1 MNNSLAKEFDL
12 KSLLRFSAPSIAMM
26 VFTSLYTI
34 VDGIFVSNLVGTD
47 ALSAINI
54 CYPLL
59 SLFYAISIMFS
70 TGGCAVVSIQLGEG
84 NSKKANRLFAF
95 ITLSALVVTAALAVV
110 SFIFLEPLLTFLGCS
125 ETLMPLCKSYL
136 SVLLVFAPVLTLQIL
151 FQSFFVAAGKPALG
165 LILTVSAGISNM
177 ILDYVFMAHFNSGI
191 SGAAL
196 ATAAG
201 YFIPAIGGVIFFL
214 KNRNGLCFSL
224 PQIDFKALLKSCTNG
239 SSEMVTNLSTSITTM
254 LFNITMMKHL
264 GNDGVAAITAV
275 LYSQFLL
282 TALYLGF
289 SVGVAPILSYHYGAG
304 NCAYLNK
311 LKRICYK
318 FVLATSVLSFVL
330 AFSMSNPLASLFS
343 ENNQNVHELIKHGMM
358 LFSVGFIFSGFNIFT
373 SAFFTALSDG
383 LTSAIVS
390 FSRTFLFI
398 IAGLYLMMAILGIDG
413 LWLSI
418 PFAELCAFVIS
429 IIFLKAKQK
438 TMFEK

>member
-34 VDGIFVSNLVGTD
+34 VDGMFVSNLVGTD

-201 YFIPAIGGVIFFL
+201 YFIPAIGGVIFFF
-214 KNRNGLCFSL
+214 KNRKGLCFSL
-224 PQIDFKALLKSCTNG
+224 PQADFKALLKSCTNG

>member
-1 MNNSLAKEFDL
+1 MNNSLVKEFDL

-84 NSKKANRLFAF
+84 NSKKANRLFTF

-201 YFIPAIGGVIFFL
+201 YFIPAIGGVIFFF

-418 PFAELCAFVIS
+418 PFAELCAFIIS

>member
-34 VDGIFVSNLVGTD
+34 VDGMFVSNLVGTD

-59 SLFYAISIMFS
+59 CFFNAISIMFS

-84 NSKKANRLFAF
+84 NSKKANRLFSF
-95 ITLSALVVTAALAVV
+95 ITLSALAVTAVVVVV

-136 SVLLVFAPVLTLQIL
+136 SVLLVFSPVLTLQIL

-165 LILTVSAGISNM
+165 LILTISAGISNM
-177 ILDYVFMAHFNSGI
+177 ILDYVFMAYFNSGI

-201 YFIPAIGGVIFFL
+201 YFIPAIGGVIFFF

-224 PQIDFKALLKSCTNG
+224 PQIDFKALFKSCTNG

-254 LFNITMMKHL
+254 LFNITMMEHL

-289 SVGVAPILSYHYGAG
+289 SVGVAPIISYHYGAG
-304 NCAYLNK
+304 NCVYLNK

-330 AFSMSNPLASLFS
+330 AFFMSNPLASLFS
-343 ENNQNVHELIKHGMM
+343 GNNQNVHELIKHGMM

-418 PFAELCAFVIS
+418 PFAELCAFLIS

>member
-84 NSKKANRLFAF
+84 NSKKANRLFTF

-110 SFIFLEPLLTFLGCS
+110 CFIFLEPLLTFLGCS

-201 YFIPAIGGVIFFL
+201 YFIPAIGGVIFFF

-343 ENNQNVHELIKHGMM
+343 GNNQNVHELIKHGMM

-429 IIFLKAKQK
+429 VIFLKAKQK

>member
-1 MNNSLAKEFDL
+1 MNNNLAKEFDL

-34 VDGIFVSNLVGTD
+34 VDGMFVSNLVGTD

-264 GNDGVAAITAV
+264 GNDGVSAITAV

-318 FVLATSVLSFVL
+318 FVLTTSVLSFVL

-343 ENNQNVHELIKHGMM
+343 GNNQNVHELIKHGMM

>member
-34 VDGIFVSNLVGTD
+34 VDGMFVSNLVGTD

-201 YFIPAIGGVIFFL
+201 YFIPAIGGVIFFF

-224 PQIDFKALLKSCTNG
+224 PQIDFKALFKSCTNG

-418 PFAELCAFVIS
+418 PFAELCAFIIS

>member
-1 MNNSLAKEFDL
+1 MNNNLAKEFDL

-224 PQIDFKALLKSCTNG
+224 PQADFKALLKSCTNG

-304 NCAYLNK
+304 NCAYLNN

>member
-1 MNNSLAKEFDL
+1 MNNNLAKEFDL

-34 VDGIFVSNLVGTD
+34 VDGMFVSNLVGTD

-84 NSKKANRLFAF
+84 NSKKANRLFTF

-201 YFIPAIGGVIFFL
+201 YFIPAIGGVIFFF
-214 KNRNGLCFSL
+214 KNRNGLYFSL

>member
-1 MNNSLAKEFDL
+1 
-12 KSLLRFSAPSIAMM
+12 
-26 VFTSLYTI
+26 
-34 VDGIFVSNLVGTD
+34 
-47 ALSAINI
+47 
-54 CYPLL
+54 
-59 SLFYAISIMFS
+59 
-70 TGGCAVVSIQLGEG
+70 
-84 NSKKANRLFAF
+84 
-95 ITLSALVVTAALAVV
+95 
-110 SFIFLEPLLTFLGCS
+110 
-125 ETLMPLCKSYL
+125 
-136 SVLLVFAPVLTLQIL
+136 
-151 FQSFFVAAGKPALG
+151 
-165 LILTVSAGISNM
+165 
-177 ILDYVFMAHFNSGI
+177 
-191 SGAAL
+191 
-196 ATAAG
+196 
-201 YFIPAIGGVIFFL
+201 
-214 KNRNGLCFSL
+214 
-224 PQIDFKALLKSCTNG
+224 
-239 SSEMVTNLSTSITTM
+239 
-254 LFNITMMKHL
+254 MMKHL
-264 GNDGVAAITAV
+264 GNNGVAAITAV

-343 ENNQNVHELIKHGMM
+343 GNNQNVHELIKHGMM

-418 PFAELCAFVIS
+418 PFAELCAFIIS
-429 IIFLKAKQK
+429 IRFLKAKQK

>member
-1 MNNSLAKEFDL
+1 MEKAKKVFQERVYQL
-12 KSLLRFSAPSIAMM
+12 GQQLLPYMSKL
-26 VFTSLYTI
+26 VTTTSLTVKGLSGLIEVLIKYGDVIMILTT
-34 VDGIFVSNLVGTD
+34 GLVL
-47 ALSAINI
+47 ASAKQK
-54 CYPLL
+54 LL
-59 SLFYAISIMFS
+59 
-70 TGGCAVVSIQLGEG
+70 
-84 NSKKANRLFAF
+84 
-95 ITLSALVVTAALAVV
+95 TAATVTWNTVCKIGTTLTLAHNMAMALLNSNTNKVV
-110 SFIFLEPLLTFLGCS
+110 AATKALTVELAGHNVILNILKATIYLTSSAFMLLTG
-125 ETLMPLCKSYL
+125 
-136 SVLLVFAPVLTLQIL
+136 
-151 FQSFFVAAGKPALG
+151 
-165 LILTVSAGISNM
+165 
-177 ILDYVFMAHFNSGI
+177 
-191 SGAAL
+191 
-196 ATAAG
+196 
-201 YFIPAIGGVIFFL
+201 
-214 KNRNGLCFSL
+214 
-224 PQIDFKALLKSCTNG
+224 
-239 SSEMVTNLSTSITTM
+239 
-254 LFNITMMKHL
+254 NITKAKTAFRAFTAIL
-264 GNDGVAAITAV
+264 KTNPYVLIIAAITAV

>member
-201 YFIPAIGGVIFFL
+201 YFIPAIGGVIFFF
-214 KNRNGLCFSL
+214 KNRKGLCFSL
-224 PQIDFKALLKSCTNG
+224 PQADFKALLKSCTNG

>member
-34 VDGIFVSNLVGTD
+34 VDGMFVSNLVGTD

-95 ITLSALVVTAALAVV
+95 ITLSALAVTAALAVV

-125 ETLMPLCKSYL
+125 ETLIPLCKSYL
-136 SVLLVFAPVLTLQIL
+136 SVLLVFSPVLTLQIL

-201 YFIPAIGGVIFFL
+201 YFIPAIGGVIFFF
-214 KNRNGLCFSL
+214 KNRKGLCFSL

-254 LFNITMMKHL
+254 LFNVTMMKHL
-264 GNDGVAAITAV
+264 GNDGVAAISAV

-304 NCAYLNK
+304 NCVYLNK

-343 ENNQNVHELIKHGMM
+343 GNNQNVHELIKHGMM

-398 IAGLYLMMAILGIDG
+398 IDGLYLMMAILGIDG

-418 PFAELCAFVIS
+418 PFAELCAFIIS

>member
-136 SVLLVFAPVLTLQIL
+136 SVLLVFSPVLTLQIL

-201 YFIPAIGGVIFFL
+201 YFIPAIGGVIFFF

-224 PQIDFKALLKSCTNG
+224 PQADFKSLFKSCTNG

-418 PFAELCAFVIS
+418 PFAELCAFIIS

>member
-34 VDGIFVSNLVGTD
+34 VDGMFVSNLVGTD

-201 YFIPAIGGVIFFL
+201 YFIPAIGGVIFFF
-214 KNRNGLCFSL
+214 KKRKGLCFSL
-224 PQIDFKALLKSCTNG
+224 PQADFKALLKSCTNG

>member
-125 ETLMPLCKSYL
+125 ETLIPLCKSYL

-201 YFIPAIGGVIFFL
+201 YFIPAIGGVIFFF

>member
-84 NSKKANRLFAF
+84 NSKKANRLFTF

-201 YFIPAIGGVIFFL
+201 YFIPAIGGVIFFF

>member
-125 ETLMPLCKSYL
+125 ETLIPLCKSYL

-289 SVGVAPILSYHYGAG
+289 SVGVAPIISYHYGAG
-304 NCAYLNK
+304 NCVYLNK

-343 ENNQNVHELIKHGMM
+343 GNNQNVHELIKHGMM

>member
-201 YFIPAIGGVIFFL
+201 YFIPAIGGVIFFF
-214 KNRNGLCFSL
+214 KNRKGLCFSL
-224 PQIDFKALLKSCTNG
+224 PQADFKALLKSCTNG

-418 PFAELCAFVIS
+418 PFAELCAFIIS

>member
-1 MNNSLAKEFDL
+1 MNNNLAKEFDL

-34 VDGIFVSNLVGTD
+34 VDGMFVSNLVGTD

>member
-84 NSKKANRLFAF
+84 NSKKANRLFTF

>member
-418 PFAELCAFVIS
+418 PFAELCAFIIS